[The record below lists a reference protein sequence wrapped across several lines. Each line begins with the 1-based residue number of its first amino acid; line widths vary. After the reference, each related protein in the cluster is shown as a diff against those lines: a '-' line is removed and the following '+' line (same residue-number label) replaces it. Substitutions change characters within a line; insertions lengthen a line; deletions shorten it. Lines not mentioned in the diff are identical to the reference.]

1 MAAYGKL
8 PTTFVGIPIF
18 SHKSYFR
25 RMQEMPK
32 KISFVALFHA
42 KKIKLMKNPIWRNG
56 IYSML
61 IILGVFTA
69 IQVIWGFTIPYRTS
83 EVIGYLTIFISLAF
97 VFLGIRAYRD
107 EKNGG
112 EITFGKALQ
121 IGLLITIFPSTAF
134 SLFTMVEFLLQ
145 GEEMME
151 YYKQNMPAADRQ
163 QWGENMEIL
172 ANPFFQGMLMF
183 VTVFLIGLIIS
194 IISAMILKR
203 QAVPA

>member
-1 MAAYGKL
+1 
-8 PTTFVGIPIF
+8 
-18 SHKSYFR
+18 
-25 RMQEMPK
+25 MQEMPK
-32 KISFVALFHA
+32 KTSFVALFHA
-42 KKIKLMKNPIWRNG
+42 KKSKPMKNPIWRNG

-83 EVIGYLTIFISLAF
+83 EIIGYLTIFISLAF

-121 IGLLITIFPSTAF
+121 IGLLITVFPSTAF
-134 SLFTMVEFLLQ
+134 AVFTMVQFLLQ

-163 QWGENMEIL
+163 QWGGKYGT
-172 ANPFFQGMLMF
+172 PGKSFFSRRTYVCNGIF
-183 VTVFLIGLIIS
+183 NRSDYFDSFRHDIEKASRSRLIIYLNS
-194 IISAMILKR
+194 QGGEVFI
-203 QAVPA
+203 